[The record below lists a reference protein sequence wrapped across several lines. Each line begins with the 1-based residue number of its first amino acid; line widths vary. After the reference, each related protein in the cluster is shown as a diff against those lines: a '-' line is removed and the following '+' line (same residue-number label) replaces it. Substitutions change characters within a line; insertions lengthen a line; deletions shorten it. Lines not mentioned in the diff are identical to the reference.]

1 MATRA
6 KNLDNMTKHQTHAE
20 IDAREAAEAALRGP
34 DAMLRRRDCKGAYK
48 CPSSLGK
55 EARVVWRD
63 VLKRTEDVELLEDPD
78 IHVLEIYCS
87 MVARIATLREEINK
101 LEQRLDEDFDDANF
115 TAKDWLKTLQVM
127 DGLQGKVLT
136 LEKTVLSYA
145 DKLGL
150 TPSSR
155 AHLARKRADA
165 AIEEDPDGDL
175 FG

>member
-6 KNLDNMTKHQTHAE
+6 KNLDNMTKHQTLAE
-20 IDAREAAEAALRGP
+20 IDSREAAEASLHGP
-34 DAMLRRRDCKGAYK
+34 DAILRKKDGKGSYR

-55 EARVVWRD
+55 EARIVWRD
-63 VLKRTEDVELLEDPD
+63 VLKRTEEVELLEDPD
-78 IHVLEIYCS
+78 IHMLEIYCS

-101 LEQRLDEDFDDANF
+101 LETRLDEDLDDKEF
-115 TAKDWLKTLQVM
+115 TAKDWLKVLQTM
-127 DGLQGKVLT
+127 DSLQGKVLT
-136 LEKTVLSYA
+136 LEKTALSYA

>member
-1 MATRA
+1 MAARA
-6 KNLDNMTKHQTHAE
+6 KILDNMEKHLTEQE
-20 IDAREAAEAALRGP
+20 IAAREEAEAALRGS
-34 DAMLRRRDCKGAYK
+34 DAILRRRDRHGSYL
-48 CPSSLGK
+48 CPSSLGR

-87 MVARIATLREEINK
+87 MVARIGTLRREINK
-101 LEQRLDEDFDDANF
+101 LEDHLDDAEV
-115 TAKDWLKTLQVM
+115 TGKDWVNALKAL
-127 DGLQGKVLT
+127 DNLQGTVLT

-165 AIEEDPDGDL
+165 AIDDDPDGDL

>member
-6 KNLDNMTKHQTHAE
+6 KNLDNMTKHQTLAE
-20 IDAREAAEAALRGP
+20 IDAREAAESSLRGS
-34 DAMLRRRDCKGAYK
+34 DAILRKQDRNGCYR
-48 CPSSLGK
+48 CPPSLGR

-87 MVARIATLREEINK
+87 VVARISTLRREINK
-101 LEQRLDEDFDDANF
+101 LEQRLDEDFDDADF
-115 TAKDWLKTLQVM
+115 TAKDWLKTLQTM
-127 DGLQGKVLT
+127 DSLQGKVLA
-136 LEKTVLSYA
+136 LEKAALSYA

>member
-1 MATRA
+1 MAARA
-6 KNLDNMTKHQTHAE
+6 KTLDNMDKHMTVDE
-20 IDAREAAEAALRGP
+20 TRAREDAEASLRGS
-34 DAMLRRRDCKGAYK
+34 DAILRRKDSKGSYQ
-48 CPSSLGK
+48 CPKSLNPQ
-55 EARVVWRD
+55 ARAIWRE

-87 MVARIATLREEINK
+87 MVARIASLRDQLNK
-101 LEQRLDEDFDDANF
+101 LEERLDGDLEDAEW
-115 TAKDWLKTLQVM
+115 TTKDWVKALQTL
-127 DGLQGKVLT
+127 DSLQGKVLT

-165 AIEEDPDGDL
+165 AIEADPDGDL
-175 FG
+175 FA

>member
-1 MATRA
+1 MAARA
-6 KNLDNMTKHQTHAE
+6 KTLDNMDKHLTEVE
-20 IDAREAAEAALRGP
+20 ITARADAEASLRGS
-34 DAMLRRRDCKGAYK
+34 DAILRRKDSKGGYL
-48 CPSSLGK
+48 CPKSLNAQ
-55 EARVVWRD
+55 ARTVWRE
-63 VLKRTEDVELLEDPD
+63 VLKRTEDVDLLEDPD

-101 LEQRLDEDFDDANF
+101 LEERLDDTDWDS
-115 TAKDWLKTLQVM
+115 TKDWVKALQTL
-127 DGLQGKVLT
+127 DSLQGKVLT

-165 AIEEDPDGDL
+165 AIEADPDGDL

>member
-1 MATRA
+1 MAARA
-6 KNLDNMTKHQTHAE
+6 KILDNIDKHLTGAE
-20 IDAREAAEAALRGP
+20 ITAREDAEAALRGS
-34 DAMLRRRDCKGAYK
+34 DAILRRKDRKGSYV
-48 CPSSLGK
+48 CPTSLSR
-55 EARVVWRD
+55 EARMVWRD

-87 MVARIATLREEINK
+87 MVARIASLRDQLNK
-101 LEQRLDEDFDDANF
+101 LEERLDGDLEDAEW
-115 TAKDWLKTLQVM
+115 TTKDWVKALQTL
-127 DGLQGKVLT
+127 DSLQGKVLT

-165 AIEEDPDGDL
+165 AIEEDSDGDL

>member
-1 MATRA
+1 MLIRGWEFCHLASFRLEKRA
-6 KNLDNMTKHQTHAE
+6 
-20 IDAREAAEAALRGP
+20 
-34 DAMLRRRDCKGAYK
+34 GAHSRLSF
-48 CPSSLGK
+48 CIS
-55 EARVVWRD
+55 V
-63 VLKRTEDVELLEDPD
+63 RTEDVELLEDPD

-87 MVARIATLREEINK
+87 VVARISTLRREINK
-101 LEQRLDEDFDDANF
+101 LEQRLDEDFDDADF
-115 TAKDWLKTLQVM
+115 TAKDWLKTLQTM
-127 DGLQGKVLT
+127 DSLQGKVLA
-136 LEKTVLSYA
+136 LEKAALSYA